1 MTLFAQPPAPT
12 IADPASGERV
22 PWIPAPATVEETG
35 IRRVLLD
42 ELAIKTIA
50 REREMTTRALTDA
63 LALPGPVVDDL
74 FQQLRKAQLV
84 EVTGMTGT
92 VYRVTLT
99 ATGRARADALLALN
113 QYVGP
118 APVSLD
124 AYSERARAQSVAG
137 AGVRPDDVRRAFES
151 LVLDDGFVRRLG
163 IAVASGAPVVLTGPS
178 GTGKTSIAA
187 CIPKAFGR
195 GVFLP
200 YAVEVAGQIIV
211 LFDAGVHR
219 PIPVTAPSEHDRRW
233 VYCERPFIVAGGELT
248 MDMLDLQYNPA
259 SGYYTAPPQMKA
271 NTGVFV
277 IDDFGR
283 QRVRPEELLNRW
295 IVPLDRGVDF
305 LTLHGGGKFAIPFA
319 VLVIFATNLDA
330 SVGFADENRPGI
342 SDTAFLR
349 RIPNKLAVSYSTRGQ
364 FHEIFRRVCA
374 DFGLTYEHGL
384 VERLIDVM
392 AKQVNEPLRACV
404 PRDLVRHVTWEAQYD
419 GVPPELTAATLARAC
434 ESYFAIQAPSALR
447 QN

>member
-1 MTLFAQPPAPT
+1 MTLRAQAPAERSPDPT
-12 IADPASGERV
+12 SGERIA
-22 PWIPAPATVEETG
+22 WIPAPATVEGTG
-35 IRRVLLD
+35 IRRVMLD

-50 REREMTTRALTDA
+50 REREMTTRALSDA
-63 LALPGPVVDDL
+63 IALPGPVVDDI

-92 VYRVTLT
+92 VYRITLT
-99 ATGRARADALLALN
+99 AAGRARADALLAMN

-118 APVSLD
+118 APVSLE
-124 AYSERARAQSVAG
+124 AYSERSLAQSIAG
-137 AGVRPDDVRRAFES
+137 AGVRPDDVRRAFEP
-151 LVLDDGFVRRLG
+151 LVLEDEFVRRLG
-163 IAVASGAPVVLTGPS
+163 IAVASGAPIVLTGPS

-200 YAVEVAGQIIV
+200 HAVEVAGQIIV
-211 LFDAGVHR
+211 LFDPGVHR
-219 PIPVTAPSEHDRRW
+219 PIPVTAPAEHDRRW
-233 VYCERPFIVAGGELT
+233 IYCERPFIVSGGELT
-248 MDMLDLQYNPA
+248 MDMLDLQYNPT
-259 SGYYTAPPQMKA
+259 SGYYAAPPQMKA

-319 VLVIFATNLDA
+319 VLVVFATNLDA

-349 RIPNKLAVSYSTRGQ
+349 RIPNKIHVGYASREQ

-374 DFGLTYEHGL
+374 DAGLTYDHTL
-384 VERLIDVM
+384 VERLVDVM
-392 AKQVNEPLRACV
+392 AKQVKEPLRACI

-419 GVPPELTAATLARAC
+419 GVPPELSAATLARAC
-434 ESYFAIQAPSALR
+434 ETYFAIQAPGGLR
-447 QN
+447 QS